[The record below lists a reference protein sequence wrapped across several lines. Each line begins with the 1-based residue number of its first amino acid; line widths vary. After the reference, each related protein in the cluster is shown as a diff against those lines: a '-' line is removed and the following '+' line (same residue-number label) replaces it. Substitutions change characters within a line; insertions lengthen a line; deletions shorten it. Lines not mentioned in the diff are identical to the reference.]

1 MTRRDRVIAA
11 LGHRQTEL
19 VPFNV
24 AFTRQEQQKLALWL
38 GNPNFLDDW
47 GGHLQFDSFAGWPER
62 IPGKPDFY
70 RDAFG
75 VVWNRTGVDKDIGVI
90 DSPLVPD
97 IANRSYRLPSVD
109 EGRIR
114 REIDA
119 LIANKAD
126 RFAIYGI
133 GFSLF
138 ERAWTLCSMEEVLVA
153 MISDGPALYSLLE
166 EICEYDLKII
176 DIISKYKEIDGVY
189 FGDDWGQQKGLIMG
203 SKHWRNYIKPYMARL
218 YARVKSAGKFVL
230 QHSCGDIFE
239 IFTDLVDIGLD
250 AYQTFQPEIYDI
262 EKVKREF
269 GSSLAFWGG
278 VSTQRLLPFA
288 APEEVESQTRKLVD
302 IMGVNGEFIAAP
314 THDIPGDVPPENVLA
329 MMKVFWNQ

>member
-1 MTRRDRVIAA
+1 MIRRDRVIEA
-11 LGHRQTEL
+11 LGHRQTDI
-19 VPFNV
+19 VPYNV
-24 AFTRQEQQKLALWL
+24 VFTRQEREKVALFL
-38 GNPNFLDDW
+38 GDPNFLDSW
-47 GGHLQFDSFAGWPER
+47 GGHLQFDSFAGWPEE
-62 IPGKPDFY
+62 IPGRPDFY

-90 DSPLVPD
+90 DSPLVAD
-97 IANRSYRLPSVD
+97 IASRSYRLPPVD

-133 GFSLF
+133 GFSMF

-153 MISDGPALYSLLE
+153 MALEEKALHSLLE
-166 EICEYDLKII
+166 EICEYDLEII
-176 DIISKYKEIDGVY
+176 DIITRYKEIDGVY

-203 SKHWRNYIKPYMARL
+203 GRHWRNYIKPYMARL
-218 YARVKSAGKFVL
+218 YARVKSSGKYVL
-230 QHSCGDIFE
+230 QHSCGDVHE
-239 IFTDLVDIGLD
+239 IFPDLIDIGLD

-262 EKVKREF
+262 ENVKREY
-269 GSSLAFWGG
+269 GDDLTFWGG

-288 APEEVESQTRKLVD
+288 APEEVERQTRRLLG
-302 IMGVNGEFIAAP
+302 IMGAGGGFIAAP

-329 MMKVFWNQ
+329 MMKAFWNQ